1 MPIFVWL
8 ARFVGSTLALA
19 FNLIAASGLF
29 LLSAHLFALDDADA
43 RVPAYIARG
52 IAAIW
57 MFGATWHYLKHGV
70 LQRPKAVPQQGKP
83 KPTGKEAALSSLG
96 CLAMIGAAIATAL
109 FVGPY
114 ADWVYRG
121 LVGDDRSHPAPL
133 ALERVMD
140 GAQRVA
146 QDPEQFF
153 GYYIAIALTLVV
165 LRVVSAWGSRSRTP
179 ASPQQRRQERLRK
192 HREKKDADAR
202 RAAKAASTAPA
213 AAGAAPR
220 QMSVGPTS
228 APRVSN
234 SGRTIDDPMLG
245 SLRRDDGVGG
255 WRLANPRSDIGSLV
269 IVAADEPTSAQ
280 MEMGRSLVQRSF
292 EALLRA
298 SDAARPAAQA
308 NGIGLPRFTVAESIV
323 GDGGGEHPK
332 VIMRLRCEGDTAR
345 VYEVTSTDGMQTFR
359 V

>member
-43 RVPAYIARG
+43 ACPHTSRAGSPR
-52 IAAIW
+52 IW

-96 CLAMIGAAIATAL
+96 CLA
-109 FVGPY
+109 
-114 ADWVYRG
+114 DDRRG
-121 LVGDDRSHPAPL
+121 HRDRPVRRAVRRLGVSRLVGDDRSHPARL

-165 LRVVSAWGSRSRTP
+165 LRVVSASGSRSRTP

-220 QMSVGPTS
+220 QMSVCPTS

-234 SGRTIDDPMLG
+234 SGRAIDDPMLG